1 MLKTVSS
8 VTNALG
14 ALVYQGTWDAS
25 ANNPTLTSSV
35 GTKGNYYVVSV
46 AGTTTLNGISSW
58 SVGDWAVFNGSV
70 WQKVDGGTSESFVNL
85 TVTNNSNLTNLS
97 ITGNVSFTAPV
108 TITNDYTVSTGDRWI
123 INNKSGSD
131 LTVTLPTASSSTGRI
146 VTIQNYQTQN
156 VASASSNVVPQGGGS
171 AGTAIL
177 LNVAGNWA
185 TLVSNGTNWVIME
198 AAAYNNLLLG

>member
-1 MLKTVSS
+1 
-8 VTNALG
+8 
-14 ALVYQGTWDAS
+14 
-25 ANNPTLTSSV
+25 
-35 GTKGNYYVVSV
+35 
-46 AGTTTLNGISSW
+46 
-58 SVGDWAVFNGSV
+58 
-70 WQKVDGGTSESFVNL
+70 
-85 TVTNNSNLTNLS
+85 
-97 ITGNVSFTAPV
+97 
-108 TITNDYTVSTGDRWI
+108 
-123 INNKSGSD
+123 

-198 AAAYNNLLLG
+198 AAAYNNLLQG